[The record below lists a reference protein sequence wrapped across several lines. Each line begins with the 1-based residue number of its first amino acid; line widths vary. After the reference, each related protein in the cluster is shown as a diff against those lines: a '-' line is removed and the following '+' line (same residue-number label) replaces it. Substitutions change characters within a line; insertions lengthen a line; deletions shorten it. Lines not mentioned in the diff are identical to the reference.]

1 MAELKPTGRNLALK
15 TGTPKTYKG
24 QNRENQCAVVYSV
37 VDYTIL
43 NDAIDNKQYFVVSF
57 DYELKHDSAATTL
70 ALGQAETPWLRPISL
85 SKEAGKHHIEY
96 AWKHTGYAFT
106 TATFGFRFDYFE
118 KDNEV
123 TFSNFKVELG
133 TEATPW
139 TPAPEDSLGG
149 GVLI

>member
-24 QNRENQCAVVYSV
+24 QNRENQCAFVYSV

-70 ALGQAETPWLRPISL
+70 ALGQAETPRLRPISL

-96 AWKHTGYAFT
+96 AWKRTGYAFI

-139 TPAPEDSLGG
+139 TPAPEDSLGAV
-149 GVLI
+149 VLI